1 MATINQLT
9 TSNTFL
15 QWLAA
20 TQSLITHHNNFK
32 EGASGTFTANTSL
45 EVDGDLTVTGNV
57 SLDVA
62 GFDNLSMNGNL
73 ILAQTDTAAFFTDAN
88 TSGSVA
94 ARWSIEGASGVGY
107 SFDSYHGANPS
118 IKVKPGQ
125 TYAFD
130 LQKLMGSH
138 PFVVRTESTT
148 GTVSDTSTYY
158 NVGLTHVEKSGGNS
172 LIISKGADAQGKTNG
187 ILYWKVPANTV
198 GSTLYYQCTAHPS
211 SMVGNLEVENTV
223 KAAFDTANTVIDE
236 SIAVA
241 IALG

>member
-15 QWLAA
+15 QWLAS

-57 SLDVA
+57 SLDIA

-73 ILAQTDTAAFFTDAN
+73 ILAETDTAAFFTDAN

-130 LQKLMGSH
+130 LQKLAGAH
-138 PFVVRTESTT
+138 PFVIRTESTV
-148 GTVSDTSTYY
+148 GTVSDTSTWYDA
-158 NVGLTHVEKSGGNS
+158 GLTHLEKSGNS
-172 LIISKGADAQGKTNG
+172 LVISKGQNAQQKNNG
-187 ILYWKVPANTV
+187 VLYWKVPANTI
-198 GSTLYYQCTAHPS
+198 GSTLYYQCTAHAS
-211 SMVGNLEVENTV
+211 SMVGNIEVENTV
-223 KAAFDTANTVIDE
+223 KAAFNAANTVVEE
-236 SIAVA
+236 SIAIA

>member
-15 QWLAA
+15 QWLSA

-32 EGASGTFTANTSL
+32 EGESGTFRANTSMQI
-45 EVDGDLTVTGNV
+45 DGDLAVTGNV
-57 SLDVA
+57 NLDAA
-62 GFDNLSMNGNL
+62 GFDNLTMNGNL
-73 ILAQTDTAAFFTDAN
+73 ILAQTDTGPFFSDAN

-94 ARWSIEGASGVGY
+94 ARWSIEGASSVGY

-130 LQKLMGSH
+130 LQKLAGAH
-138 PFVVRTESTT
+138 PFVVRTESTA

-158 NVGLTHVEKSGGNS
+158 NVGLTHVEKSGNS
-172 LIISKGADAQGKTNG
+172 IVISKGADAQGKNNG
-187 ILYWKVPANTV
+187 ILYWKVPANTI
-198 GSTLYYQCTAHPS
+198 GSTLYYQCTAHAS
-211 SMVGNLEVENTV
+211 AMVGNIEVENTV
-223 KAAFDTANTVIDE
+223 KAAFNAANTVVDE
-236 SIAVA
+236 SIAIA